1 MELFKNYRD
10 DKALRDSFNELAGRV
25 FDLNFEQWYQ
35 NGFWQDNYNPHSV
48 VIDGKVVANVS
59 VNKCNMLYNG
69 EPLRLLQIGTVM
81 TDPDY
86 RGRGYARFLLE
97 EVIKEYETK
106 VDGIYLYAN
115 DSVLEFYAKFGFEKR
130 NEYGYSKSVNNTLDS
145 IVEAIRMD
153 TKNDWDKMVEVM
165 KSRSQAGNMIM
176 FDNEG
181 LFMFYLSQFMTETVF
196 YIRGYDTYVVA
207 EIEGSTLL
215 LYAIWGEASTDEVIA
230 AFGRD
235 IDTVRLLFTPVDK
248 TGYEEHL
255 VEEEDT
261 TFFVKGKAF
270 ELLADYR
277 YMLQPITHA

>member
-115 DSVLEFYAKFGFEKR
+115 DSVLEFYPKFGFEKR

-196 YIRGYDTYVVA
+196 YIRSYDTYVVA

-215 LYAIWGEASTDEVIA
+215 LYAIWGEASIDEVIA

-248 TGYEEHL
+248 TGYEEQL

-270 ELLADYR
+270 ELLVDYR